1 MNSFMVAFGLASIA
15 LVIGTFLRAKVPFL
29 RNMLVPA
36 SVIAGILGMIFMNAM
51 VQFDISIGTDMNMF
65 TTIVNELF
73 TVSFISIS
81 LTSSKKTGD
90 NTQKEMMKGIV
101 GMGTVWNLLYAL
113 TPLLGYGI
121 IRLCGGAFGMDSI
134 YGTLI
139 PFAFAQGPGQAS
151 AFGTVY
157 ESFGW
162 ENAAMIAVAFAAI
175 GFVVAFGVGIPAAK
189 LGISRGLA
197 KHGGVMNE
205 SIIRGY
211 LKKEEQADSMVRDT
225 TCNSNIETLSYHF
238 ALIGL
243 CYIVAIGI
251 SKIFSLIPGF
261 LGSSMS
267 GLMFVNGMFAA
278 YIVKFLMK
286 KFNVDFLQDDV
297 LQSKITSWTSDYLVV
312 CAFMAVAFNVIG
324 DWIIPML
331 VECAIMTVV
340 TFAVCFYFGQRFGS
354 DNDFERTL
362 GLYGTSTGTVPSG
375 ISLVRIVDPEF
386 KTNTAV
392 ELGLMNIVMML
403 STPVYLVLLAM
414 AAGSLSAGMTMLSLA
429 GLCVVYLIILKVTKT
444 WGKKSFSWKK

>member
-1 MNSFMVAFGLASIA
+1 MNSFMVAFGLASVA
-15 LVIGTFLRAKVPFL
+15 LVIGTFLRAKIPFL

-36 SVIAGILGMIFMNAM
+36 SVIAGILGMIFMNVM
-51 VQFDISIGTDMNMF
+51 EQCEISIGTDMNMF

-81 LTSSKKTGD
+81 LTGSKKNGD

-101 GMGTVWNLLYAL
+101 GMGVVWCLLYAL

-121 IRLCGGAFGMDSI
+121 IKVCGGSFDMDSV

-139 PFAFAQGPGQAS
+139 PFAFAQGPGQAA
-151 AFGTVY
+151 AFGTIY

-162 ENAAMIAVAFAAI
+162 ENAAMIAVTFAAI

-189 LGISRGLA
+189 LGISRGIA
-197 KHGGVMNE
+197 KHGGKLNE
-205 SIIRGY
+205 SIIKGY
-211 LKKEEQADSMVRDT
+211 LKKEEQTDMMVRDT

-243 CYIVAIGI
+243 CYVVAIGI
-251 SKIFSLIPGF
+251 SKIFALIPGF

-286 KFNVDFLQDDV
+286 KFDVDFLQEDV
-297 LQSKITSWTSDYLVV
+297 LQSKITGWTADYLVV

-324 DWIIPML
+324 DWILPML
-331 VECAIMTVV
+331 IECAIMTVV
-340 TFAVCFYFGQRFGS
+340 TFVVCFYFGQRFGS

-375 ISLVRIVDPEF
+375 IALVRIVDPEF

-403 STPVYLVLLAM
+403 STPVYLLLLGL
-414 AAGSLSAGMTMLSLA
+414 AAGSISATIVMLGLA
-429 GLCVVYLIILKVTKT
+429 GLCVAYLVILKVTKT
-444 WGKKSFSWKK
+444 WGKKTFSWKK

>member
-1 MNSFMVAFGLASIA
+1 MNSFMVAFGLASVA
-15 LVIGTFLRAKVPFL
+15 LVIGTFLRAKIPFL

-36 SVIAGILGMIFMNAM
+36 SVIAGILGMIFMNVM
-51 VQFDISIGTDMNMF
+51 EQCEISIGTDMNMF

-81 LTSSKKTGD
+81 LTGSKKNGD

-101 GMGTVWNLLYAL
+101 GMGVVWCLLYAL

-121 IRLCGGAFGMDSI
+121 IKVCGGSFDMDSV

-139 PFAFAQGPGQAS
+139 PFAFAQGPGQAA
-151 AFGTVY
+151 AFGTIY

-162 ENAAMIAVAFAAI
+162 ENAAMIAVTFAAI

-189 LGISRGLA
+189 LGISRGIA
-197 KHGGVMNE
+197 KHGGKLNE
-205 SIIRGY
+205 SIIKGY
-211 LKKEEQADSMVRDT
+211 LKKEEQTDMMIRDT

-243 CYIVAIGI
+243 CYVVAIGI
-251 SKIFSLIPGF
+251 SKIFALIPGF

-286 KFNVDFLQDDV
+286 KFDVDFLQEDV
-297 LQSKITSWTSDYLVV
+297 LQSKITGWTADYLVV

-324 DWIIPML
+324 DWILPML
-331 VECAIMTVV
+331 IECAIMTVV
-340 TFAVCFYFGQRFGS
+340 TFVVCFYFGQRFGS

-375 ISLVRIVDPEF
+375 IALVRIVDPEF

-403 STPVYLVLLAM
+403 STPVYLLLLGL
-414 AAGSLSAGMTMLSLA
+414 AAGSISATIVMLGLA
-429 GLCVVYLIILKVTKT
+429 GLCVAYLVILKVTKT
-444 WGKKSFSWKK
+444 WGKKTFSWKK

>member
-1 MNSFMVAFGLASIA
+1 MNSFMVAFGLASVA
-15 LVIGTFLRAKVPFL
+15 LVIGTFLRAKIPFL

-36 SVIAGILGMIFMNAM
+36 SVIAGILGMIFMNVM
-51 VQFDISIGTDMNMF
+51 EQCEISIGTDMNMF

-81 LTSSKKTGD
+81 LTGSKKNGD

-101 GMGTVWNLLYAL
+101 GMGVVWCLLYAL

-121 IRLCGGAFGMDSI
+121 IKVCGGSFDMDSV

-139 PFAFAQGPGQAS
+139 PFAFAQGPGQAA
-151 AFGTVY
+151 AFGTIY

-162 ENAAMIAVAFAAI
+162 ENAAMIAVTFAAI

-189 LGISRGLA
+189 LGISRGIA
-197 KHGGVMNE
+197 KHGGKLNE
-205 SIIRGY
+205 SIIKGLSEKRR
-211 LKKEEQADSMVRDT
+211 ADRHDDQRHDLQQQYRDLV
-225 TCNSNIETLSYHF
+225 LSF
-238 ALIGL
+238 RADRSLL
-243 CYIVAIGI
+243 CRSHRI
-251 SKIFSLIPGF
+251 SKIFALIPGF

-286 KFNVDFLQDDV
+286 KFDVDFLQEDV
-297 LQSKITSWTSDYLVV
+297 LQSKITGWTADYLVV

-324 DWIIPML
+324 DWILPML
-331 VECAIMTVV
+331 IECAIMTVV
-340 TFAVCFYFGQRFGS
+340 TFVVCFYFGQRFGS

-375 ISLVRIVDPEF
+375 IALVRIVDPEF

-403 STPVYLVLLAM
+403 STPVYLLLLGL
-414 AAGSLSAGMTMLSLA
+414 AAGSISATIVMLGLA
-429 GLCVVYLIILKVTKT
+429 GLCVAYLVILKVTKT
-444 WGKKSFSWKK
+444 WGKKTFSWKK

>member
-1 MNSFMVAFGLASIA
+1 MNSFMVAFGLASVA
-15 LVIGTFLRAKVPFL
+15 LIIGTFFRAKIPFL

-36 SVIAGILGMIFMNAM
+36 SVIAGILGMIFMNVM
-51 VQFDISIGTDMNMF
+51 DQLDISIGTDMNMF

-73 TVSFISIS
+73 TISFISIS
-81 LTSSKKTGD
+81 LTGSKKTGD
-90 NTQKEMMKGIV
+90 NTQKNMMKGIV
-101 GMGTVWNLLYAL
+101 GMGTVWCLLYAL
-113 TPLLGYGI
+113 TPLIGYGI
-121 IRLCGGAFGMDSI
+121 IKIFGGGFGMDSV

-139 PFAFAQGPGQAS
+139 PFAFAQGPGQAA
-151 AFGTVY
+151 AFGTIY

-162 ENAAMIAVAFAAI
+162 ENAAMIAVTFAAI

-189 LGISRGLA
+189 LGMSRGIA
-197 KHGGVMNE
+197 KHGGTLNE
-205 SIIRGY
+205 SIMKGY
-211 LKKEEQADSMVRDT
+211 LKKEEQTDYMVRDT

-251 SKIFSLIPGF
+251 SKIFALIPGF

-286 KFNVDFLQDDV
+286 KLNVDFLQEDV
-297 LQSKITSWTSDYLVV
+297 LQSKITGWTADYLVV

-324 DWIIPML
+324 DWILPML
-331 VECAIMTVV
+331 IECAIMTVV
-340 TFAVCFYFGQRFGS
+340 TFVICFYFGQRFGG

-375 ISLVRIVDPEF
+375 IALVRIVDPEF
-386 KTNTAV
+386 RTNTAV

-403 STPVYLVLLAM
+403 STPVYLLLLAL
-414 AAGSLSAGMTMLSLA
+414 AAGSLSATWTMLCLA
-429 GLCVVYLIILKVTKT
+429 GLCIAYLVVLKVTRT